1 MGAFDQILTIMWDM
15 GLNLFFPWLV
25 ILAVTYGLLNKYEVI
40 SEEDG
45 VNGAIAI
52 GVAFLGVLGLSGTS
66 GIFTS
71 FAAAITFGVFG
82 VLGLMVLMAVAGYDI
97 TEHAEDSTSGFAVF
111 AALIGL
117 ISFMAVVFNFVD
129 FQQWIPSDASVFQD
143 AIMPVLVLVFLFLVI
158 AVTVRE

>member
-1 MGAFDQILTIMWDM
+1 MGAFDQILTVMWDM

-97 TEHAEDSTSGFAVF
+97 TEHSEDSTSGFAVF
-111 AALIGL
+111 AGLIGL
-117 ISFMAVVFNFVD
+117 ISFMAVAFNFID
-129 FQQWIPSDASVFQD
+129 FQRWIPSDASVFQD
-143 AIMPVLVLVFLFLVI
+143 AIMPVLILVFLFLVI

>member
-143 AIMPVLVLVFLFLVI
+143 AIMPVLILVFLFLVI